1 MVTAAKGAVC
11 NDKWLNNEYIETVAK
26 RGAAIIQMREKSS
39 AASAASAAC
48 DHIHDW
54 FVGTFPGQFVSMA
67 VISDGSYGVPEG
79 LCFSFPVTCKNG
91 RWEIVKGL

>member
-1 MVTAAKGAVC
+1 MTSSVKAVIC
-11 NDKWLNNEYIETVAK
+11 DDEWIANSYVDTVAK

-54 FVGTFPGQFVSMA
+54 FVGTP
-67 VISDGSYGVPEG
+67 
-79 LCFSFPVTCKNG
+79 
-91 RWEIVKGL
+91 